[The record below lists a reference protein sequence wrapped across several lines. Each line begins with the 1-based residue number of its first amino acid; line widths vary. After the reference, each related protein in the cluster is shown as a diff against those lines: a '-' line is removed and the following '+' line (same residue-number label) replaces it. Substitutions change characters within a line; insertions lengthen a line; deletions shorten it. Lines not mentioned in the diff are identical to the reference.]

1 MKPEPGTVQKASPP
15 SKKARTADF
24 STVVKRSQSV
34 NENSILDIMG
44 DSVARYKEKVIND
57 R

>member
-1 MKPEPGTVQKASPP
+1 MKPEAGTTVEQKASPP

-44 DSVARYKEKVIND
+44 DSVARYKEKVIK
-57 R
+57 